1 MAALSKTN
9 RTKVRVI
16 VGVLGLWIAIAIGTA
31 LWPRFPSGNCPDT
44 PPDTAYVCRVA
55 FGQDFEK
62 ASRRRNVLVVLEIG
76 VLLSVGSALWLL
88 SDKPL
93 RRRSLELD
101 TGDRRSSPAGASR
114 RSATAPVPQA
124 HGLGRVSAQ
133 APAQAPAQTPAP
145 TPTPPMPSAPQT
157 SPPPVAPPAPP
168 TPPPPVSV
176 SEVPKVASPSP
187 SAQTSPQS
195 APTEPPAAT
204 KARRGRDEKR
214 AAKEARKAEK
224 LGRRAAKPP
233 AESSKSGKEARP
245 EDQAGKESKA

>member
-76 VLLSVGSALWLL
+76 VILSVGSALWLL

-93 RRRSLELD
+93 RRRSLELN
-101 TGDRRSSPAGASR
+101 TGERRRSPAAPPR
-114 RSATAPVPQA
+114 RFAA
-124 HGLGRVSAQ
+124 
-133 APAQAPAQTPAP
+133 APASQSHGPRRAPAPSPTHVAAPA
-145 TPTPPMPSAPQT
+145 
-157 SPPPVAPPAPP
+157 PPVAP
-168 TPPPPVSV
+168 
-176 SEVPKVASPSP
+176 
-187 SAQTSPQS
+187 S
-195 APTEPPAAT
+195 APTHTPPGQSPSVAASASPNAAPPPSSQADRQAAPAKPSAKPPAV
-204 KARRGRDEKR
+204 KARRGREEKR

-224 LGRRAAKPP
+224 LGRRAEKPP
-233 AESSKSGKEARP
+233 VESPEGGKDSKP
-245 EDQAGKESKA
+245 EDQTGKEPKS